1 MDEGGNSDQV
11 NPAAG
16 PISPVVAVRASSPLE
31 WPLGLDSGAKRSEL
45 KLPSRPMRGLP
56 AMGHEPPAR
65 SSGVT
70 SALACGADA
79 YERRP

>member
-45 KLPSRPMRGLP
+45 KLPSRPMRGF
-56 AMGHEPPAR
+56 AR
-65 SSGVT
+65 YGSRAAG
-70 SALACGADA
+70 ALEWGDFRFGLWS
-79 YERRP
+79 RRL